1 MMFETKPV
9 RITELAKETEQYL
22 LQKGCKKSTLG
33 VYKATWHKFMAFSS
47 SDVYS
52 RTAAEVFLKLYFGVD
67 VHSAIQKLDSRMRHA
82 LRHMNALEDYL
93 NTSAVPQKRMRGH
106 YLTVPGLY
114 ETFFGDYLRFCAQ
127 QYYSDSWFSTTRSAL
142 RLFLLAVNRHGI
154 RNTTEINQGTIGLY
168 SDLLFGNNELCQ
180 NTKRHHSECVSI
192 YLRWLFEHGKIS
204 ENFSYLLPDIKRTPS
219 PLPDVWEET
228 DVQKLLDVM
237 RGRRNC

>member
-1 MMFETKPV
+1 MVFETKPV

-93 NTSAVPQKRMRGH
+93 NTGAVPRKRMRGH
-106 YLTVPGLY
+106 YSTVPLGRDRFYCQAPFRCSHIEILFCDKHT
-114 ETFFGDYLRFCAQ
+114 ETGRLIG
-127 QYYSDSWFSTTRSAL
+127 QYISNSGTQRCKC
-142 RLFLLAVNRHGI
+142 
-154 RNTTEINQGTIGLY
+154 RNKL
-168 SDLLFGNNELCQ
+168 
-180 NTKRHHSECVSI
+180 SES
-192 YLRWLFEHGKIS
+192 
-204 ENFSYLLPDIKRTPS
+204 
-219 PLPDVWEET
+219 
-228 DVQKLLDVM
+228 
-237 RGRRNC
+237 

>member
-93 NTSAVPQKRMRGH
+93 NTGAVPQKRMRGH

-154 RNTTEINQGTIGLY
+154 RNTTEINQGTIGL
-168 SDLLFGNNELCQ
+168 
-180 NTKRHHSECVSI
+180 
-192 YLRWLFEHGKIS
+192 
-204 ENFSYLLPDIKRTPS
+204 
-219 PLPDVWEET
+219 
-228 DVQKLLDVM
+228 
-237 RGRRNC
+237 

>member
-1 MMFETKPV
+1 MFETKPV

-93 NTSAVPQKRMRGH
+93 NTGCSAKKDARTLFNCAR
-106 YLTVPGLY
+106 TV
-114 ETFFGDYLRFCAQ
+114 
-127 QYYSDSWFSTTRSAL
+127 
-142 RLFLLAVNRHGI
+142 
-154 RNTTEINQGTIGLY
+154 
-168 SDLLFGNNELCQ
+168 
-180 NTKRHHSECVSI
+180 
-192 YLRWLFEHGKIS
+192 
-204 ENFSYLLPDIKRTPS
+204 
-219 PLPDVWEET
+219 
-228 DVQKLLDVM
+228 
-237 RGRRNC
+237 

>member
-93 NTSAVPQKRMRGH
+93 NTGAVPQKRMRGH

-180 NTKRHHSECVSI
+180 NTKRHHSKCVSI
-192 YLRWLFEHGKIS
+192 YLWKCQEMCSRETPKI
-204 ENFSYLLPDIKRTPS
+204 
-219 PLPDVWEET
+219 
-228 DVQKLLDVM
+228 
-237 RGRRNC
+237 